1 MESDRIYFKFL
12 PIIIN
17 NKEDN
22 INFVKIIN
30 TYKDENGNSYYF
42 KLKDLFDKRKKLFE
56 NLYSFMI
63 SKDKN
68 KDKNNLKSIIND
80 YINETKIYC
89 ENIFK
94 IDIIDIFSL
103 YILVY
108 ALVVYMNAI
117 ILSFFS
123 IMCLNFELFVKNNKE
138 YYKICE
144 EFNKFSVH
152 IQNQLCDYSVK
163 YPLNTII
170 LKSFSKNILEDYFK
184 LNGSILSLI

>member
-1 MESDRIYFKFL
+1 MESDKIYFKFL

-30 TYKDENGNSYYF
+30 NYKDENGNSYYF
-42 KLKDLFDKRKKLFE
+42 ILKNLFDKRKKLFE

-68 KDKNNLKSIIND
+68 KDNLKSIIND

-94 IDIIDIFSL
+94 IDIIDIFTL

-123 IMCLNFELFVKNNKE
+123 IMCLNLELFVKNNKE

-152 IQNQLCDYSVK
+152 IQTSFCDYSVK